1 MFHVSCIQLIIV
13 RAAPVYGTY
22 IALLSFN
29 VYVCKYKKSIYLSLS
44 LKIHLKIRNLADIY
58 LPSLSSLMS
67 SIQRELIL
75 VVVRLQDKL
84 LHITTLP
91 SLSGGAAM

>member
-44 LKIHLKIRNLADIY
+44 LSQDPSKNKKFGGY
-58 LPSLSSLMS
+58 LFTIIVITHVLNP
-67 SIQRELIL
+67 EGA
-75 VVVRLQDKL
+75 
-84 LHITTLP
+84 HISCCQIT
-91 SLSGGAAM
+91 G